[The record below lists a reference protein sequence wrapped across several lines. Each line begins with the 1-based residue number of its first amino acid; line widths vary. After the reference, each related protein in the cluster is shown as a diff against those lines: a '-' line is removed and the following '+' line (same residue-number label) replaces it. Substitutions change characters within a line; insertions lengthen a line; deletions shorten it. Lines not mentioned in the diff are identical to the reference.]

1 MQRAPRRALHL
12 LIVAMA
18 LPLGHATSTHAA
30 PPGPGPRSVVLP
42 WTSPTESDGVDAIT
56 GHAAGLGFLDGW
68 QLGLAATARLS
79 GADPVAGVG
88 GLAAFRLGPFAF
100 GMGLSGI
107 GDGPDTTTNATRLDL
122 ALALRFSD
130 HFALGFHRVDLG
142 SGSDPEVDDYSAF
155 SLSAGWRPS
164 RGFSLALDLE
174 ELDSPVIAGTG
185 GLEADPIARLS
196 FGFRPG
202 TERISFGLDG
212 ARNLTDDDARWS
224 LGANARLMALPGLWL
239 GGWVRHHFGEE
250 GGPSF
255 SEGGVSLGLSQGGL
269 AVSTGLDFVDGQG
282 NSASRLTTLATLS
295 SRPNASLLPGRRQ
308 VVRLQLAGDLPERPG
323 QTLFGNPTPGFAHWL
338 MALDQMAKDDRVAGL
353 LLQIDQA
360 PNWAQSWELRQSISR
375 FKARGKKVVAILTVA
390 DMRSFYLAAIADEV
404 HLYAAGGLL
413 LNGLAITQT
422 YWFSLMEKLGVKADL
437 VRFADY
443 KSATEPFT
451 RTGPS
456 EPAREQTRAI
466 LDGVHAEWLTT
477 VSDGRRLPREALV
490 AALDSGPQ
498 TMKVA
503 IEKDLVDG
511 LVEADGLGAL
521 VERVFG
527 PDVALSRGY
536 EPRREGFARWSRKKR
551 VAIIPVVG
559 GIVDGSSAGNLP
571 VPVPFLGGE
580 TTGDNTF
587 VAAIEAAVADP
598 DVVAIV
604 VRVDSGGGS
613 AIASDKMHRAVLGAQ
628 KKKPLVVSFGNVAAS
643 GGYYLAAGS
652 KILAT
657 PVTITGSIGI
667 FAGKVDLNGL
677 YGLIGLSTHTEKTN
691 PRADMMS
698 PYRPFTDDE
707 RQAAQNTIRAYYDR
721 FLGLVAEGRKME
733 LTAVEA
739 VAQGRVWLGTAAHD
753 KKLVDTLTGLWD
765 AVAMVSREAG
775 YEPDELALTYLGGLP
790 AFSSIQRLIGGAFFA
805 ELDATPPKVHPELAA
820 LGLAFTLMSSDAP
833 LAVLPTTIDI
843 R

>member
-1 MQRAPRRALHL
+1 
-12 LIVAMA
+12 
-18 LPLGHATSTHAA
+18 
-30 PPGPGPRSVVLP
+30 
-42 WTSPTESDGVDAIT
+42 
-56 GHAAGLGFLDGW
+56 
-68 QLGLAATARLS
+68 
-79 GADPVAGVG
+79 
-88 GLAAFRLGPFAF
+88 
-100 GMGLSGI
+100 
-107 GDGPDTTTNATRLDL
+107 
-122 ALALRFSD
+122 
-130 HFALGFHRVDLG
+130 
-142 SGSDPEVDDYSAF
+142 
-155 SLSAGWRPS
+155 
-164 RGFSLALDLE
+164 
-174 ELDSPVIAGTG
+174 
-185 GLEADPIARLS
+185 
-196 FGFRPG
+196 
-202 TERISFGLDG
+202 
-212 ARNLTDDDARWS
+212 
-224 LGANARLMALPGLWL
+224 
-239 GGWVRHHFGEE
+239 
-250 GGPSF
+250 
-255 SEGGVSLGLSQGGL
+255 
-269 AVSTGLDFVDGQG
+269 GLDFGDGAG
-282 NSASRLTTLATLS
+282 ASESRLSTLVTLS
-295 SRPNASLLPGRRQ
+295 STPRASLIPGARQ
-308 VVRLQLAGDLPERPG
+308 VIRLQLAGDLPERPG

-360 PNWAQSWELRQSISR
+360 PNWAQSWELRQAIGR
-375 FKARGKKVVAILTVA
+375 LKARGKKVVAILTVA
-390 DMRSFYLAAIADEV
+390 DMRSYYLAAIADEV

-413 LNGLAITQT
+413 LSGLAITQT
-422 YWFSLMEKLGVKADL
+422 YWFSLMEKLGIKADL

-466 LDGVHAEWLTT
+466 LDGVHAEWLAAVT
-477 VSDGRRLPREALV
+477 DGRGIPSQDLMPV
-490 AALDSGPQ
+490 LDMGPQ

-503 IEKDLVDG
+503 LEKDLVDG
-511 LVEADGLGAL
+511 LVEADALGAL

-527 PDVALSRGY
+527 ADVTLARGY
-536 EPRREGFARWSRKKR
+536 EPPKDGFARWANKRR

-587 VAAIEAAVADP
+587 VAAVEAAAADP
-598 DVVAIV
+598 SVVGIV

-667 FAGKVDLNGL
+667 FAGKVDLAQL
-677 YGLIGLSTHTEKTN
+677 YAMIGLSTHTEKTN

-698 PYRPFTDDE
+698 PFRPFTDEE
-707 RQAAQNTIRAYYDR
+707 RAVATQTIRAYYDR
-721 FLGLVAEGRKME
+721 FLGLVSEGRK
-733 LTAVEA
+733 LSLPDVER
-739 VAQGRVWLGTAAHD
+739 VAGGRVWLGTAALD
-753 KKLVDTLTGLWD
+753 NKLVDQLTGLWD

-775 YEPDELALTYLGGLP
+775 YEPDELSLTYLGGLP

-805 ELDATPPKVHPELAA
+805 EVDASAPKIHPELSA
-820 LGLAFTLMSSDAP
+820 LGLAFSLLSSDGP
-833 LAVLPTTIDI
+833 LAVEPTLFDI